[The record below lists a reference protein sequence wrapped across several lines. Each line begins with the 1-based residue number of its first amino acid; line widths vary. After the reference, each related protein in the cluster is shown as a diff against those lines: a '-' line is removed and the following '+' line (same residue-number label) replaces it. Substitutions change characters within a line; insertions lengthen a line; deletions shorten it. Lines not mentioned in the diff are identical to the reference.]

1 MSRSRRRT
9 WAGCTGLEY
18 LYLSRTIATADVV
31 ISLPKLK
38 THHWAGATLSLKN
51 LFGTLPGIC
60 YGWPKNELHWRG
72 IDNSIVDIALTRTPE
87 LAIVD
92 GIVGMEGDGPLNGT
106 AKPFGAL
113 VMGHDLVAV
122 DATCCR
128 LMKLDPEQ
136 IGYLVMGARRKLGR
150 LQRRRHPAAR
160 RDQSRRWRSRS
171 RRCRTSKTSSSAA
184 RREIRL
190 RKPDP

>member
-1 MSRSRRRT
+1 
-9 WAGCTGLEY
+9 
-18 LYLSRTIATADVV
+18 VV

-51 LFGTLPGIC
+51 LFGTLPGIY

-72 IDNSIVDIALTRTPE
+72 IHNSIVDIALTRTPE

-106 AKPFGAL
+106 PKPFGAL

-128 LMKLDPEQ
+128 LMLLDTEK
-136 IGYLVMGARRKLGR
+136 IGYLVLGAMKRLGR
-150 LQRRRHPAAR
+150 MKEAEIPQLGETIASLAQPFETVPHLKELCVR
-160 RDQSRRWRSRS
+160 
-171 RRCRTSKTSSSAA
+171 KSA
-184 RREIRL
+184 
-190 RKPDP
+190 